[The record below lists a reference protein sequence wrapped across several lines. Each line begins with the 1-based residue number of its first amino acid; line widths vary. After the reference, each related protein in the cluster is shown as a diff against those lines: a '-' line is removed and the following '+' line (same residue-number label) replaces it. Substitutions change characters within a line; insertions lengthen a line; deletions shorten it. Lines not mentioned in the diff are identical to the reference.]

1 MISLTKQQ
9 QDLLKS
15 VGRKANHPEIG
26 KLNPQLD
33 AVIEKIKK
41 DNPQAFLRDVDLQER
56 TFLHEPASNTRL
68 KAFVKPYIKEFHG
81 I

>member
-26 KLNPQLD
+26 KPNEQLD
-33 AVIEKIKK
+33 AVIEKIKR
-41 DNPQAFLRDVDLQER
+41 DNPRAFLRDVDLQER
-56 TFLHEPASNTRL
+56 VFIHEPASNTRL
-68 KAFVKPYIKEFHG
+68 KGFIKPYIKEFNG